1 MFNEF
6 KFDQDQV
13 SHLRYRCEDI
23 YYSIN
28 KTDLKKAKTK
38 RINQELLNS
47 KQMEEYLKTHPEEKK
62 QIVKA
67 INDNSIKRIKPSASF
82 LPSYLVHDEKS
93 NAISEA
99 ISMKYGKG
107 GVIRNKKKGKMEEYF
122 EALEKE
128 DSAAA
133 ALIKF

>member
-13 SHLRYRCEDI
+13 SHLRYRCEDV

-47 KQMEEYLKTHPEEKK
+47 KQMEDYFKTHPEEKK
-62 QIVKA
+62 QVVKA
-67 INDNSIKRIKPSASF
+67 INDNSIKRIKPSASY
-82 LPSYLVHDEKS
+82 LPSYLIHDDKS
-93 NAISEA
+93 NAVSEA

-107 GVIRNKKKGKMEEYF
+107 GIRNKKKGKMEEYF

-128 DSAAA
+128 DGSA